1 MTRFGTEPNRVPAAW
16 PTLRPRAQRLC
27 IWAGLLF
34 MVVLYVGFW
43 LMAGFVPPPSPQN
56 SAAETAKLFSD
67 HSTGIRLGI
76 VLTNLGSGL
85 LCAWY
90 GTLSV
95 QLKRIEGHS
104 SPWTYTQLVGG
115 AASVV
120 IFLIPCG
127 LWEAA
132 AYRPDTDPVLTQ
144 RLNDA
149 AWLMFVG
156 LVCTGIM
163 QAVAVGMAILQDE
176 RDRPI
181 FPRWSG
187 YLSIWVGLLL
197 LPGALVPFF
206 KDGPF
211 AWTGVFAFWVV
222 LFAFSIWVVALSV
235 LLLGAVTR
243 QERDE
248 MDRPGPAG
256 STPVDRIGALE
267 VALAALRAD
276 LVRTEER
283 TDR

>member
-1 MTRFGTEPNRVPAAW
+1 MTVLDTGPNRAPAAR
-16 PTLRPRAQRLC
+16 PALSPRAQRLC

-43 LMAGFVPPPSPQN
+43 VIAGFVPPPSPQD

-120 IFLIPCG
+120 IFLIPCA

-132 AYRPDTDPVLTQ
+132 AYRPDADPVVTQ

-149 AWLMFVG
+149 AWLMFIG

-176 RDRPI
+176 RERPV

-206 KDGPF
+206 KGGPF

-222 LFAFSIWVVALSV
+222 LFAFTIWVVALSV

-243 QERDE
+243 QERE
-248 MDRPGPAG
+248 EADRAGPAV
-256 STPVDRIGALE
+256 STPLDRIGALE
-267 VALAALRAD
+267 VELAALRATMA
-276 LVRTEER
+276 RTGER